1 MKEAI
6 FVDTGFWIALI
17 DKRDTYHL
25 SAKSTLESLLKYYS
39 VYLSD
44 FVLFETITYLNC
56 SIRRHDLAVR
66 FLKKAKQPTL
76 AMLVVD
82 EIIKDEALN
91 LFEKY
96 SDKDLSVTDC
106 TSFVLMNH
114 QNIQKYAGFDD
125 HFLQMGFV
133 CVTEDKPGRLG

>member
-56 SIRRHDLAVR
+56 SIKTMPQQRHRIWSKYKRDASGLAKNR
-66 FLKKAKQPTL
+66 KT
-76 AMLVVD
+76 
-82 EIIKDEALN
+82 
-91 LFEKY
+91 
-96 SDKDLSVTDC
+96 
-106 TSFVLMNH
+106 
-114 QNIQKYAGFDD
+114 
-125 HFLQMGFV
+125 
-133 CVTEDKPGRLG
+133 